1 MKRRHYDGQYS
12 CSVEATLDII
22 GGKWKGVILFHLLD
36 GMRRFGELRRLLP
49 EVTQR
54 MLTLQLRELEEAGIV
69 HREVYREVPPRVE
82 YSLTTFGQTLE
93 PILMLMRDWGDDY
106 MAQLLTLRREREAK
120 SQVAQPIA

>member
-1 MKRRHYDGQYS
+1 
-12 CSVEATLDII
+12 
-22 GGKWKGVILFHLLD
+22 
-36 GMRRFGELRRLLP
+36 
-49 EVTQR
+49 
-54 MLTLQLRELEEAGIV
+54 LEEAGIV

-82 YSLTTFGQTLE
+82 YSLTPFGQTLE